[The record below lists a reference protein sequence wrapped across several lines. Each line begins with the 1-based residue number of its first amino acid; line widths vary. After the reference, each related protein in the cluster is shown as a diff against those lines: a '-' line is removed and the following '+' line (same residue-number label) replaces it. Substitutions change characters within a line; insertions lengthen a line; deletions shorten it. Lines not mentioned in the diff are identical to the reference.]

1 MLCSAKVING
11 ELDPTFSVSLS
22 VGVDFQTKVLEVDG
36 HTVALQLWD
45 TAGQER

>member
-1 MLCSAKVING
+1 MLCSAKVINS
-11 ELDPTFSVSLS
+11 ELCPTFPLSLS